1 MRFYDGKVIAYLDIT
16 SSPKAYEV
24 KINPNTLFKRL
35 TVIGG
40 KYGEVAQLVEQYK
53 ERESCL

>member
-24 KINPNTLFKRL
+24 KINSVFLTDRDKR
-35 TVIGG
+35 
-40 KYGEVAQLVEQYK
+40 YGM
-53 ERESCL
+53 

>member
-24 KINPNTLFKRL
+24 KINPVSKLAVK
-35 TVIGG
+35 GG
-40 KYGEVAQLVEQYK
+40 AWCIAVMVSE
-53 ERESCL
+53 

>member
-24 KINPNTLFKRL
+24 KINSAFLTDRDKR
-35 TVIGG
+35 
-40 KYGEVAQLVEQYK
+40 YGM
-53 ERESCL
+53 

>member
-35 TVIGG
+35 AVIGG
-40 KYGEVAQLVEQYK
+40 NMVHCCNGIRVG
-53 ERESCL
+53 C

>member
-24 KINPNTLFKRL
+24 KINSVFKL
-35 TVIGG
+35 TVTGG
-40 KYGEVAQLVEQYK
+40 IWCIAVMVSE
-53 ERESCL
+53 